1 MKIFTCRRQLMF
13 VVCLLLG
20 CLSMQAADDGLITEQ
35 VTLNGVLAGSL
46 PTIITDDN
54 KNLITNLK
62 INGEI
67 NGTDLKFIREMA
79 GRSVNGDETEGK
91 LSILDLSD
99 TKIVSG
105 GKRYFHDMVN
115 GASYFTKDDEI
126 GDNAFY
132 QCSGLKSLTLPDG
145 ITLIGEKAF
154 LRCTGLTNI
163 TIPEGVTF
171 IGMSAFIYCRNLTS
185 ITIPAG
191 VTTISSFTFEGC
203 TSLTNLTLPDGLTK
217 IGAGIFQNCSSLMS
231 LTIPSSITEVGS
243 NAFDGC
249 SSLNEVRYI
258 IHDDLAA
265 YVQRGHPDMDFK
277 CPFRYYL
284 NGKEITSLEIPT
296 GVTSIKKNAF
306 CGCSS
311 LTNLTL
317 PAGITEIGDKA
328 FSCCSGL
335 GSLTLP
341 DGLTKIGVA
350 AFAECSGLTN
360 LTFPSS
366 LTKIGDNAFYQC
378 SGLKSLTFPN
388 GLTEIGDGA
397 FWECRNLTS
406 LTLPSSLTSTGRYI
420 SSPFLHCN
428 QLNDVRYIIYDDL
441 ATYVQKK
448 HPKMHIPL
456 DIIKYYL
463 NDQEITSLEI
473 PEGVTIIGE
482 NAFQKCSDL
491 TSLTLPDGITSIGE
505 NAFLRCTGLTS
516 LTFPSS
522 LTKIGDNAFCEC
534 YGLKSLTLPDGITEI
549 NSYTFA
555 TCLNLTSLTLSANL
569 TSISLGGFKGCFALK
584 NLTIP
589 SGLTSLSNLHIT
601 DISTTIESVYVSS
614 SVPATAGSFFDGV
627 DLSNCTLYVP
637 KGMIWNYKLA
647 DVWKNF
653 GKIIE
658 YDTTGIDKVTTRS
671 DVKEISRFSLDGQRL
686 TAPTKGMNIVVYS
699 DGSIKKVAVQ

>member
-1 MKIFTCRRQLMF
+1 M
-13 VVCLLLG
+13 
-20 CLSMQAADDGLITEQ
+20 
-35 VTLNGVLAGSL
+35 AGSL

-79 GRSVNGDETEGK
+79 GRSVSGDETEGK

-132 QCSGLKSLTLPDG
+132 KCSGLKSLTL
-145 ITLIGEKAF
+145 
-154 LRCTGLTNI
+154 
-163 TIPEGVTF
+163 
-171 IGMSAFIYCRNLTS
+171 
-185 ITIPAG
+185 
-191 VTTISSFTFEGC
+191 
-203 TSLTNLTLPDGLTK
+203 
-217 IGAGIFQNCSSLMS
+217 
-231 LTIPSSITEVGS
+231 
-243 NAFDGC
+243 
-249 SSLNEVRYI
+249 
-258 IHDDLAA
+258 
-265 YVQRGHPDMDFK
+265 
-277 CPFRYYL
+277 
-284 NGKEITSLEIPT
+284 
-296 GVTSIKKNAF
+296 
-306 CGCSS
+306 
-311 LTNLTL
+311 
-317 PAGITEIGDKA
+317 
-328 FSCCSGL
+328 
-335 GSLTLP
+335 
-341 DGLTKIGVA
+341 
-350 AFAECSGLTN
+350 
-360 LTFPSS
+360 
-366 LTKIGDNAFYQC
+366 
-378 SGLKSLTFPN
+378 PN

-406 LTLPSSLTSTGRYI
+406 LALPSSLTSTGRYI

-441 ATYVQKK
+441 ATYVQKE
-448 HPKMHIPL
+448 HPKMHIPF
-456 DIIKYYL
+456 DNIKYYL
-463 NDQEITSLEI
+463 NDQKITSLEI

-658 YDTTGIDKVTTRS
+658 YDTTGVDKVTTRS

>member
-35 VTLNGVLAGSL
+35 VTLNGVVAGSL

-79 GRSVNGDETEGK
+79 GRSVSGDETEGK

-154 LRCTGLTNI
+154 LSCTGLTNI
-163 TIPEGVTF
+163 TIPKGVTF

-185 ITIPAG
+185 MTIPAG

-217 IGAGIFQNCSSLMS
+217 IGDG
-231 LTIPSSITEVGS
+231 
-243 NAFDGC
+243 AFG
-249 SSLNEVRYI
+249 
-258 IHDDLAA
+258 
-265 YVQRGHPDMDFK
+265 
-277 CPFRYYL
+277 
-284 NGKEITSLEIPT
+284 
-296 GVTSIKKNAF
+296 
-306 CGCSS
+306 
-311 LTNLTL
+311 
-317 PAGITEIGDKA
+317 
-328 FSCCSGL
+328 
-335 GSLTLP
+335 
-341 DGLTKIGVA
+341 
-350 AFAECSGLTN
+350 ECSGLTN

-366 LTKIGDNAFYQC
+366 LTKIGDNAFYKC

>member
-132 QCSGLKSLTLPDG
+132 QCSGLKSLTFPNGL
-145 ITLIGEKAF
+145 TEIGDKAF
-154 LRCTGLTNI
+154 AYCSGLR
-163 TIPEGVTF
+163 
-171 IGMSAFIYCRNLTS
+171 S
-185 ITIPAG
+185 
-191 VTTISSFTFEGC
+191 
-203 TSLTNLTLPDGLTK
+203 LTLPDGLTK

-335 GSLTLP
+335 G
-341 DGLTKIGVA
+341 
-350 AFAECSGLTN
+350 
-360 LTFPSS
+360 
-366 LTKIGDNAFYQC
+366 
-378 SGLKSLTFPN
+378 
-388 GLTEIGDGA
+388 
-397 FWECRNLTS
+397 
-406 LTLPSSLTSTGRYI
+406 
-420 SSPFLHCN
+420 
-428 QLNDVRYIIYDDL
+428 
-441 ATYVQKK
+441 
-448 HPKMHIPL
+448 
-456 DIIKYYL
+456 
-463 NDQEITSLEI
+463 
-473 PEGVTIIGE
+473 
-482 NAFQKCSDL
+482 
-491 TSLTLPDGITSIGE
+491 
-505 NAFLRCTGLTS
+505 
-516 LTFPSS
+516 
-522 LTKIGDNAFCEC
+522 
-534 YGLKSLTLPDGITEI
+534 SLTLPDGITEI

-671 DVKEISRFSLDGQRL
+671 DVKVISRFSLDGQRL

>member
-126 GDNAFY
+126 GDNALY
-132 QCSGLKSLTLPDG
+132 QCSGLKSLTFPNGL
-145 ITLIGEKAF
+145 TEIGDKAF
-154 LRCTGLTNI
+154 AYCSGLR
-163 TIPEGVTF
+163 
-171 IGMSAFIYCRNLTS
+171 S
-185 ITIPAG
+185 
-191 VTTISSFTFEGC
+191 
-203 TSLTNLTLPDGLTK
+203 LTLPDGLTK

-360 LTFPSS
+360 
-366 LTKIGDNAFYQC
+366 
-378 SGLKSLTFPN
+378 
-388 GLTEIGDGA
+388 
-397 FWECRNLTS
+397 
-406 LTLPSSLTSTGRYI
+406 
-420 SSPFLHCN
+420 
-428 QLNDVRYIIYDDL
+428 
-441 ATYVQKK
+441 
-448 HPKMHIPL
+448 
-456 DIIKYYL
+456 
-463 NDQEITSLEI
+463 
-473 PEGVTIIGE
+473 
-482 NAFQKCSDL
+482 
-491 TSLTLPDGITSIGE
+491 
-505 NAFLRCTGLTS
+505 

>member
-1 MKIFTCRRQLMF
+1 
-13 VVCLLLG
+13 
-20 CLSMQAADDGLITEQ
+20 MQAADDGLITEQ

-203 TSLTNLTLPDGLTK
+203 TSLTNLTLPDDLTKIGDGAFGECSGLTNLTFPSSLTKIGDNAFYQCSGLKSLTFPNGLTEIGDKAFAYCSGLRSLTLPDGLTK

-328 FSCCSGL
+328 FCICSGL
-335 GSLTLP
+335 G
-341 DGLTKIGVA
+341 
-350 AFAECSGLTN
+350 
-360 LTFPSS
+360 
-366 LTKIGDNAFYQC
+366 
-378 SGLKSLTFPN
+378 
-388 GLTEIGDGA
+388 
-397 FWECRNLTS
+397 
-406 LTLPSSLTSTGRYI
+406 
-420 SSPFLHCN
+420 
-428 QLNDVRYIIYDDL
+428 
-441 ATYVQKK
+441 
-448 HPKMHIPL
+448 
-456 DIIKYYL
+456 
-463 NDQEITSLEI
+463 
-473 PEGVTIIGE
+473 
-482 NAFQKCSDL
+482 
-491 TSLTLPDGITSIGE
+491 
-505 NAFLRCTGLTS
+505 
-516 LTFPSS
+516 
-522 LTKIGDNAFCEC
+522 
-534 YGLKSLTLPDGITEI
+534 SLTLPDGITEI

-671 DVKEISRFSLDGQRL
+671 DVKVISRFSLDGQRL

>member
-1 MKIFTCRRQLMF
+1 MF

-115 GASYFTKDDEI
+115 GASYFTKDDE
-126 GDNAFY
+126 
-132 QCSGLKSLTLPDG
+132 
-145 ITLIGEKAF
+145 
-154 LRCTGLTNI
+154 
-163 TIPEGVTF
+163 
-171 IGMSAFIYCRNLTS
+171 
-185 ITIPAG
+185 
-191 VTTISSFTFEGC
+191 
-203 TSLTNLTLPDGLTK
+203 
-217 IGAGIFQNCSSLMS
+217 
-231 LTIPSSITEVGS
+231 
-243 NAFDGC
+243 
-249 SSLNEVRYI
+249 
-258 IHDDLAA
+258 
-265 YVQRGHPDMDFK
+265 
-277 CPFRYYL
+277 
-284 NGKEITSLEIPT
+284 
-296 GVTSIKKNAF
+296 
-306 CGCSS
+306 
-311 LTNLTL
+311 
-317 PAGITEIGDKA
+317 
-328 FSCCSGL
+328 
-335 GSLTLP
+335 
-341 DGLTKIGVA
+341 
-350 AFAECSGLTN
+350 
-360 LTFPSS
+360 
-366 LTKIGDNAFYQC
+366 IGDNAFYQC

-686 TAPTKGMNIVVYS
+686 TAPTKGMNIMVYS

>member
-217 IGAGIFQNCSSLMS
+217 IGDG
-231 LTIPSSITEVGS
+231 
-243 NAFDGC
+243 AFG
-249 SSLNEVRYI
+249 
-258 IHDDLAA
+258 
-265 YVQRGHPDMDFK
+265 
-277 CPFRYYL
+277 
-284 NGKEITSLEIPT
+284 
-296 GVTSIKKNAF
+296 
-306 CGCSS
+306 
-311 LTNLTL
+311 
-317 PAGITEIGDKA
+317 
-328 FSCCSGL
+328 
-335 GSLTLP
+335 
-341 DGLTKIGVA
+341 
-350 AFAECSGLTN
+350 ECSGLTN

-428 QLNDVRYIIYDDL
+428 QLNDVRYIIYDAL

>member
-1 MKIFTCRRQLMF
+1 M
-13 VVCLLLG
+13 
-20 CLSMQAADDGLITEQ
+20 ITEQ

-217 IGAGIFQNCSSLMS
+217 IGDG
-231 LTIPSSITEVGS
+231 
-243 NAFDGC
+243 AFG
-249 SSLNEVRYI
+249 
-258 IHDDLAA
+258 
-265 YVQRGHPDMDFK
+265 
-277 CPFRYYL
+277 
-284 NGKEITSLEIPT
+284 
-296 GVTSIKKNAF
+296 
-306 CGCSS
+306 
-311 LTNLTL
+311 
-317 PAGITEIGDKA
+317 
-328 FSCCSGL
+328 
-335 GSLTLP
+335 
-341 DGLTKIGVA
+341 
-350 AFAECSGLTN
+350 ECSGLTN

-366 LTKIGDNAFYQC
+366 LTKIGDNAFYKC

>member
-35 VTLNGVLAGSL
+35 VTLNGVVAGSL

-115 GASYFTKDDEI
+115 EASYFTKDDE
-126 GDNAFY
+126 
-132 QCSGLKSLTLPDG
+132 
-145 ITLIGEKAF
+145 
-154 LRCTGLTNI
+154 
-163 TIPEGVTF
+163 
-171 IGMSAFIYCRNLTS
+171 
-185 ITIPAG
+185 
-191 VTTISSFTFEGC
+191 
-203 TSLTNLTLPDGLTK
+203 
-217 IGAGIFQNCSSLMS
+217 
-231 LTIPSSITEVGS
+231 
-243 NAFDGC
+243 
-249 SSLNEVRYI
+249 
-258 IHDDLAA
+258 
-265 YVQRGHPDMDFK
+265 
-277 CPFRYYL
+277 
-284 NGKEITSLEIPT
+284 
-296 GVTSIKKNAF
+296 
-306 CGCSS
+306 
-311 LTNLTL
+311 
-317 PAGITEIGDKA
+317 
-328 FSCCSGL
+328 
-335 GSLTLP
+335 
-341 DGLTKIGVA
+341 
-350 AFAECSGLTN
+350 
-360 LTFPSS
+360 
-366 LTKIGDNAFYQC
+366 
-378 SGLKSLTFPN
+378 
-388 GLTEIGDGA
+388 
-397 FWECRNLTS
+397 
-406 LTLPSSLTSTGRYI
+406 
-420 SSPFLHCN
+420 
-428 QLNDVRYIIYDDL
+428 
-441 ATYVQKK
+441 
-448 HPKMHIPL
+448 
-456 DIIKYYL
+456 
-463 NDQEITSLEI
+463 
-473 PEGVTIIGE
+473 
-482 NAFQKCSDL
+482 
-491 TSLTLPDGITSIGE
+491 
-505 NAFLRCTGLTS
+505 
-516 LTFPSS
+516 
-522 LTKIGDNAFCEC
+522 IGDNAFCEC

-658 YDTTGIDKVTTRS
+658 YDTTGVDKVTTRS

-686 TAPTKGMNIVVYS
+686 AAPTKGMNIVVYS
-699 DGSIKKVAVQ
+699 EGSIKKVAVQ

>member
-35 VTLNGVLAGSL
+35 VTLNGVVAGSL

-79 GRSVNGDETEGK
+79 GRSVSGDETEGK

-154 LRCTGLTNI
+154 LSCTGLTNI
-163 TIPEGVTF
+163 TIPKGVTF

-185 ITIPAG
+185 MTIPAG
-191 VTTISSFTFEGC
+191 VTTVSSFT
-203 TSLTNLTLPDGLTK
+203 
-217 IGAGIFQNCSSLMS
+217 
-231 LTIPSSITEVGS
+231 
-243 NAFDGC
+243 
-249 SSLNEVRYI
+249 
-258 IHDDLAA
+258 
-265 YVQRGHPDMDFK
+265 
-277 CPFRYYL
+277 
-284 NGKEITSLEIPT
+284 
-296 GVTSIKKNAF
+296 
-306 CGCSS
+306 
-311 LTNLTL
+311 
-317 PAGITEIGDKA
+317 

-335 GSLTLP
+335 RSLTLP

-366 LTKIGDNAFYQC
+366 LTKIGDNAFYKC

-406 LTLPSSLTSTGRYI
+406 LTLPSSLTSTGRYT

-448 HPKMHIPL
+448 HPKMYIPL

-614 SVPATAGSFFDGV
+614 SVPATADSFFDGV

>member
-1 MKIFTCRRQLMF
+1 M
-13 VVCLLLG
+13 
-20 CLSMQAADDGLITEQ
+20 
-35 VTLNGVLAGSL
+35 
-46 PTIITDDN
+46 
-54 KNLITNLK
+54 
-62 INGEI
+62 
-67 NGTDLKFIREMA
+67 
-79 GRSVNGDETEGK
+79 
-91 LSILDLSD
+91 
-99 TKIVSG
+99 
-105 GKRYFHDMVN
+105 
-115 GASYFTKDDEI
+115 
-126 GDNAFY
+126 
-132 QCSGLKSLTLPDG
+132 
-145 ITLIGEKAF
+145 
-154 LRCTGLTNI
+154 
-163 TIPEGVTF
+163 
-171 IGMSAFIYCRNLTS
+171 
-185 ITIPAG
+185 
-191 VTTISSFTFEGC
+191 
-203 TSLTNLTLPDGLTK
+203 
-217 IGAGIFQNCSSLMS
+217 
-231 LTIPSSITEVGS
+231 
-243 NAFDGC
+243 
-249 SSLNEVRYI
+249 NEVRYI

-335 GSLTLP
+335 G
-341 DGLTKIGVA
+341 
-350 AFAECSGLTN
+350 
-360 LTFPSS
+360 
-366 LTKIGDNAFYQC
+366 
-378 SGLKSLTFPN
+378 
-388 GLTEIGDGA
+388 
-397 FWECRNLTS
+397 
-406 LTLPSSLTSTGRYI
+406 
-420 SSPFLHCN
+420 
-428 QLNDVRYIIYDDL
+428 
-441 ATYVQKK
+441 
-448 HPKMHIPL
+448 
-456 DIIKYYL
+456 
-463 NDQEITSLEI
+463 
-473 PEGVTIIGE
+473 
-482 NAFQKCSDL
+482 
-491 TSLTLPDGITSIGE
+491 
-505 NAFLRCTGLTS
+505 
-516 LTFPSS
+516 
-522 LTKIGDNAFCEC
+522 
-534 YGLKSLTLPDGITEI
+534 SLTLPDGITEI

-671 DVKEISRFSLDGQRL
+671 DVKVISRFSLDGQRL

>member
-203 TSLTNLTLPDGLTK
+203 TSLTNLTLPDDLTKIGDGAFGECSGLTNLTFPSSLTKIGDNAFYQCSGLKSLTFPNGLTEIGDKAFAYCSGLRSLTLPDGLTK

-328 FSCCSGL
+328 FCICSGL
-335 GSLTLP
+335 G
-341 DGLTKIGVA
+341 
-350 AFAECSGLTN
+350 
-360 LTFPSS
+360 
-366 LTKIGDNAFYQC
+366 
-378 SGLKSLTFPN
+378 
-388 GLTEIGDGA
+388 
-397 FWECRNLTS
+397 
-406 LTLPSSLTSTGRYI
+406 
-420 SSPFLHCN
+420 
-428 QLNDVRYIIYDDL
+428 
-441 ATYVQKK
+441 
-448 HPKMHIPL
+448 
-456 DIIKYYL
+456 
-463 NDQEITSLEI
+463 
-473 PEGVTIIGE
+473 
-482 NAFQKCSDL
+482 
-491 TSLTLPDGITSIGE
+491 
-505 NAFLRCTGLTS
+505 
-516 LTFPSS
+516 
-522 LTKIGDNAFCEC
+522 
-534 YGLKSLTLPDGITEI
+534 SLTLPDGITEI

-671 DVKEISRFSLDGQRL
+671 DVKVISRFSLDGQRL

>member
-1 MKIFTCRRQLMF
+1 M
-13 VVCLLLG
+13 
-20 CLSMQAADDGLITEQ
+20 
-35 VTLNGVLAGSL
+35 AGSL

-79 GRSVNGDETEGK
+79 GRSVSGDETEGK

-132 QCSGLKSLTLPDG
+132 KCSGLKSLTL
-145 ITLIGEKAF
+145 
-154 LRCTGLTNI
+154 
-163 TIPEGVTF
+163 
-171 IGMSAFIYCRNLTS
+171 
-185 ITIPAG
+185 
-191 VTTISSFTFEGC
+191 
-203 TSLTNLTLPDGLTK
+203 
-217 IGAGIFQNCSSLMS
+217 
-231 LTIPSSITEVGS
+231 
-243 NAFDGC
+243 
-249 SSLNEVRYI
+249 
-258 IHDDLAA
+258 
-265 YVQRGHPDMDFK
+265 
-277 CPFRYYL
+277 
-284 NGKEITSLEIPT
+284 
-296 GVTSIKKNAF
+296 
-306 CGCSS
+306 
-311 LTNLTL
+311 
-317 PAGITEIGDKA
+317 
-328 FSCCSGL
+328 
-335 GSLTLP
+335 
-341 DGLTKIGVA
+341 
-350 AFAECSGLTN
+350 
-360 LTFPSS
+360 
-366 LTKIGDNAFYQC
+366 
-378 SGLKSLTFPN
+378 PN

-406 LTLPSSLTSTGRYI
+406 LALPSSLTSTGRYI

-441 ATYVQKK
+441 ATYVQKE
-448 HPKMHIPL
+448 HPKMHIPF
-456 DIIKYYL
+456 DNIKYYL

-491 TSLTLPDGITSIGE
+491 TSLTL
-505 NAFLRCTGLTS
+505 
-516 LTFPSS
+516 PSS

-658 YDTTGIDKVTTRS
+658 YDTTGVDNVTTRS

>member
-35 VTLNGVLAGSL
+35 VTLNGVVAGSL
-46 PTIITDDN
+46 PMIITDDN

-154 LRCTGLTNI
+154 LSCTGLTNI

-185 ITIPAG
+185 MTIPAG

-217 IGAGIFQNCSSLMS
+217 IGDGAFGECSGLTNLTFPSSLTKIGDNAFYKCSGLKSLTLPNGLTEIGDNAFAYCSGLRSLTLPDGLTTIGAGIFQNCSSLMS

-265 YVQRGHPDMDFK
+265 YVQRGHPDMNFK
-277 CPFRYYL
+277 CPFRYYQYC
-284 NGKEITSLEIPT
+284 
-296 GVTSIKKNAF
+296 V
-306 CGCSS
+306 
-311 LTNLTL
+311 
-317 PAGITEIGDKA
+317 
-328 FSCCSGL
+328 
-335 GSLTLP
+335 
-341 DGLTKIGVA
+341 
-350 AFAECSGLTN
+350 
-360 LTFPSS
+360 
-366 LTKIGDNAFYQC
+366 
-378 SGLKSLTFPN
+378 
-388 GLTEIGDGA
+388 
-397 FWECRNLTS
+397 
-406 LTLPSSLTSTGRYI
+406 
-420 SSPFLHCN
+420 
-428 QLNDVRYIIYDDL
+428 
-441 ATYVQKK
+441 
-448 HPKMHIPL
+448 
-456 DIIKYYL
+456 
-463 NDQEITSLEI
+463 
-473 PEGVTIIGE
+473 
-482 NAFQKCSDL
+482 
-491 TSLTLPDGITSIGE
+491 
-505 NAFLRCTGLTS
+505 
-516 LTFPSS
+516 
-522 LTKIGDNAFCEC
+522 
-534 YGLKSLTLPDGITEI
+534 
-549 NSYTFA
+549 
-555 TCLNLTSLTLSANL
+555 
-569 TSISLGGFKGCFALK
+569 
-584 NLTIP
+584 
-589 SGLTSLSNLHIT
+589 
-601 DISTTIESVYVSS
+601 
-614 SVPATAGSFFDGV
+614 
-627 DLSNCTLYVP
+627 
-637 KGMIWNYKLA
+637 KLIF
-647 DVWKNF
+647 N
-653 GKIIE
+653 
-658 YDTTGIDKVTTRS
+658 
-671 DVKEISRFSLDGQRL
+671 RL
-686 TAPTKGMNIVVYS
+686 
-699 DGSIKKVAVQ
+699 

>member
-366 LTKIGDNAFYQC
+366 LTKIGDNAFYKC

-482 NAFQKCSDL
+482 
-491 TSLTLPDGITSIGE
+491 
-505 NAFLRCTGLTS
+505 
-516 LTFPSS
+516 
-522 LTKIGDNAFCEC
+522 
-534 YGLKSLTLPDGITEI
+534 
-549 NSYTFA
+549 
-555 TCLNLTSLTLSANL
+555 
-569 TSISLGGFKGCFALK
+569 KGK
-584 NLTIP
+584 
-589 SGLTSLSNLHIT
+589 
-601 DISTTIESVYVSS
+601 
-614 SVPATAGSFFDGV
+614 
-627 DLSNCTLYVP
+627 
-637 KGMIWNYKLA
+637 
-647 DVWKNF
+647 
-653 GKIIE
+653 
-658 YDTTGIDKVTTRS
+658 
-671 DVKEISRFSLDGQRL
+671 
-686 TAPTKGMNIVVYS
+686 
-699 DGSIKKVAVQ
+699 

>member
-191 VTTISSFTFEGC
+191 VTTISSFTF
-203 TSLTNLTLPDGLTK
+203 
-217 IGAGIFQNCSSLMS
+217 
-231 LTIPSSITEVGS
+231 
-243 NAFDGC
+243 
-249 SSLNEVRYI
+249 
-258 IHDDLAA
+258 
-265 YVQRGHPDMDFK
+265 
-277 CPFRYYL
+277 
-284 NGKEITSLEIPT
+284 
-296 GVTSIKKNAF
+296 
-306 CGCSS
+306 
-311 LTNLTL
+311 
-317 PAGITEIGDKA
+317 
-328 FSCCSGL
+328 SC
-335 GSLTLP
+335 
-341 DGLTKIGVA
+341 
-350 AFAECSGLTN
+350 
-360 LTFPSS
+360 
-366 LTKIGDNAFYQC
+366 
-378 SGLKSLTFPN
+378 
-388 GLTEIGDGA
+388 
-397 FWECRNLTS
+397 
-406 LTLPSSLTSTGRYI
+406 
-420 SSPFLHCN
+420 
-428 QLNDVRYIIYDDL
+428 
-441 ATYVQKK
+441 
-448 HPKMHIPL
+448 
-456 DIIKYYL
+456 
-463 NDQEITSLEI
+463 
-473 PEGVTIIGE
+473 
-482 NAFQKCSDL
+482 
-491 TSLTLPDGITSIGE
+491 
-505 NAFLRCTGLTS
+505 
-516 LTFPSS
+516 
-522 LTKIGDNAFCEC
+522 
-534 YGLKSLTLPDGITEI
+534 
-549 NSYTFA
+549 
-555 TCLNLTSLTLSANL
+555 
-569 TSISLGGFKGCFALK
+569 CFALK

>member
-35 VTLNGVLAGSL
+35 VTLNGVVAGSL

-91 LSILDLSD
+91 LSMLDLSD

-115 GASYFTKDDEI
+115 EASYFTKDDEI
-126 GDNAFY
+126 GDNAFCECY
-132 QCSGLKSLTLPDG
+132 GLKSLTLPDG

-154 LRCTGLTNI
+154 LSCTGLTNI
-163 TIPEGVTF
+163 TIPKGVTF

-185 ITIPAG
+185 MTIPAG
-191 VTTISSFTFEGC
+191 VTTISPFTFYGC
-203 TSLTNLTLPDGLTK
+203 TSLTNLTLPEGLT
-217 IGAGIFQNCSSLMS
+217 M
-231 LTIPSSITEVGS
+231 
-243 NAFDGC
+243 
-249 SSLNEVRYI
+249 
-258 IHDDLAA
+258 
-265 YVQRGHPDMDFK
+265 
-277 CPFRYYL
+277 
-284 NGKEITSLEIPT
+284 
-296 GVTSIKKNAF
+296 
-306 CGCSS
+306 
-311 LTNLTL
+311 
-317 PAGITEIGDKA
+317 IGD
-328 FSCCSGL
+328 
-335 GSLTLP
+335 
-341 DGLTKIGVA
+341 A
-350 AFAECSGLTN
+350 AFGECSGLTN

-366 LTKIGDNAFYQC
+366 LTKIDDNAFYKC

-406 LTLPSSLTSTGRYI
+406 LTLPSSLTSTGRYT

-441 ATYVQKK
+441 ATYVQKE

-463 NDQEITSLEI
+463 NDQKITSLEI

-482 NAFQKCSDL
+482 SAFQKCSDL

-516 LTFPSS
+516 LTCPSS

-658 YDTTGIDKVTTRS
+658 YDTTGVDKVTTRS

-686 TAPTKGMNIVVYS
+686 AAPTKGMNIVVYS

>member
-20 CLSMQAADDGLITEQ
+20 CLSIQAADDGLITEQ
-35 VTLNGVLAGSL
+35 VTLNGVVAGSL

-79 GRSVNGDETEGK
+79 GRSVSGDETEGK

-115 GASYFTKDDEI
+115 GASYFTKDDE
-126 GDNAFY
+126 
-132 QCSGLKSLTLPDG
+132 
-145 ITLIGEKAF
+145 
-154 LRCTGLTNI
+154 
-163 TIPEGVTF
+163 
-171 IGMSAFIYCRNLTS
+171 
-185 ITIPAG
+185 
-191 VTTISSFTFEGC
+191 
-203 TSLTNLTLPDGLTK
+203 
-217 IGAGIFQNCSSLMS
+217 
-231 LTIPSSITEVGS
+231 
-243 NAFDGC
+243 
-249 SSLNEVRYI
+249 
-258 IHDDLAA
+258 
-265 YVQRGHPDMDFK
+265 
-277 CPFRYYL
+277 
-284 NGKEITSLEIPT
+284 
-296 GVTSIKKNAF
+296 
-306 CGCSS
+306 
-311 LTNLTL
+311 
-317 PAGITEIGDKA
+317 
-328 FSCCSGL
+328 
-335 GSLTLP
+335 
-341 DGLTKIGVA
+341 
-350 AFAECSGLTN
+350 
-360 LTFPSS
+360 
-366 LTKIGDNAFYQC
+366 IGDNAFYQC

-658 YDTTGIDKVTTRS
+658 YDTTGVDKVTTRS
-671 DVKEISRFSLDGQRL
+671 DVKEISRFSLAGQRL
-686 TAPTKGMNIVVYS
+686 AAPTKGMNIVVYS

>member
-217 IGAGIFQNCSSLMS
+217 IGDG
-231 LTIPSSITEVGS
+231 
-243 NAFDGC
+243 AFG
-249 SSLNEVRYI
+249 
-258 IHDDLAA
+258 
-265 YVQRGHPDMDFK
+265 
-277 CPFRYYL
+277 
-284 NGKEITSLEIPT
+284 
-296 GVTSIKKNAF
+296 
-306 CGCSS
+306 
-311 LTNLTL
+311 
-317 PAGITEIGDKA
+317 
-328 FSCCSGL
+328 
-335 GSLTLP
+335 
-341 DGLTKIGVA
+341 
-350 AFAECSGLTN
+350 ECSGLTN

-388 GLTEIGDGA
+388 GLTEIGDKA
-397 FWECRNLTS
+397 FA
-406 LTLPSSLTSTGRYI
+406 Y
-420 SSPFLHCN
+420 
-428 QLNDVRYIIYDDL
+428 
-441 ATYVQKK
+441 
-448 HPKMHIPL
+448 
-456 DIIKYYL
+456 
-463 NDQEITSLEI
+463 
-473 PEGVTIIGE
+473 
-482 NAFQKCSDL
+482 
-491 TSLTLPDGITSIGE
+491 
-505 NAFLRCTGLTS
+505 
-516 LTFPSS
+516 
-522 LTKIGDNAFCEC
+522 C